1 MRHLICFL
9 LLAALLTLSGCFRER
24 SEAYDYLDKA
34 RNAMALRRYDVARDT
49 IFAMRRRFPE
59 AIDARRQGILVLD
72 SVELQAATDSLNA
85 LRKVPKGMTA
95 DEERAHNEEFKRLDM
110 KVKFFQR
117 KLSEDLTK

>member
-1 MRHLICFL
+1 MRHLTCFL
-9 LLAALLTLSGCFRER
+9 LLSALLTFSGCFRER

-49 IFAMRRRFPE
+49 IFSMRRRFPD

-72 SVELQAATDSLNA
+72 SIELQAATDSLNA
-85 LRKVPKGMTA
+85 LRRVPQGLSA
-95 DEERAHNEEFKRLDM
+95 EEERAHNEEFKRLDM

-117 KLSEDLTK
+117 KLSEDLAK

>member
-1 MRHLICFL
+1 MRHLTCIL
-9 LLAALLTLSGCFRER
+9 LFVATLLLSGCFEKR

-59 AIDARRQGILVLD
+59 AIEARRQGILVLD
-72 SVELQAATDSLNA
+72 SIELQAANDSLDA
-85 LRKVPKGMTA
+85 LRVVPKGLSVR
-95 DEERAHNEEFKRLDM
+95 EERAHNEEFKRLEM

-117 KLSEDLTK
+117 KLSEDLEK

>member
-1 MRHLICFL
+1 MRRLICFL
-9 LLAALLTLSGCFRER
+9 LLAALLTLSACFRER

-85 LRKVPKGMTA
+85 LRKVPQGMTA

>member
-1 MRHLICFL
+1 MRHLICTL
-9 LLAALLTLSGCFRER
+9 LFMATLVLSGCFEKR

-85 LRKVPKGMTA
+85 LRKVPQGMTP
-95 DEERAHNEEFKRLDM
+95 DEERAHNEEFKRLEM
-110 KVKFFQR
+110 KVKFYQR
-117 KLSEDLTK
+117 KLSEDLEK

>member
-1 MRHLICFL
+1 MRPLTCFL
-9 LLAALLTLSGCFRER
+9 LLSALLTFSGCFRER

-49 IFAMRRRFPE
+49 IFSMRRRFPE

-72 SVELQAATDSLNA
+72 SIELQAATDSLNA
-85 LRKVPKGMTA
+85 LRRVPQGMSA
-95 DEERAHNEEFKRLDM
+95 EEERAHNEEFKRLDM

-117 KLSEDLTK
+117 KLSEDLAK